1 MSTKKSKFIF
11 LAAMAFY
18 ALVGIS
24 ACGFLFANGSSL
36 QSIPAAATESPYDIK
51 PELLASQTPEETPE
65 PEETS
70 EPEPEEASSGEAD
83 AYYLYEVI
91 PVSVLN
97 VRMAP
102 DMQSNILFTVT
113 TGTSG
118 IVLEKGETWSHIKTP
133 RGEGYAYNLYLEFTE
148 VSREEYLAYP
158 D

>member
-51 PELLASQTPEETPE
+51 PELLASQTPEETSK
-65 PEETS
+65 PEETPEP
-70 EPEPEEASSGEAD
+70 EPEPEEAD
-83 AYYLYEVI
+83 TYYLYEVL

-97 VRMAP
+97 IRVAP
-102 DMQSNILFTVT
+102 DMQSDILFTVT
-113 TGTSG
+113 TGTDG
-118 IVLEKGETWSHIKTP
+118 IVLERGETWSHIKTP